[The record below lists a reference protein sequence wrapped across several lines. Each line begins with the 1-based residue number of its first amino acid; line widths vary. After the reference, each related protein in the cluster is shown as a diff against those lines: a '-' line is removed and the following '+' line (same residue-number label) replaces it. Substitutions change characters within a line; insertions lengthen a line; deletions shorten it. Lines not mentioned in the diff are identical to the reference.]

1 MAEWYFAG
9 EARPVGPLDDAA
21 ARAYAR
27 AHPEALCWRR
37 DFGDWRPAGDV
48 AELDTRHGRP
58 SAAMVRPWSTTP
70 AARVRADA
78 IDFRIGGAET
88 QYVEIALDPG
98 ESAIAEAGAMMYK
111 DPGIAMTTIFG
122 DGSGQDD
129 GLIGRLIG
137 AGRRVLTGEG
147 LFSTVFTHEGQGKAR
162 VAFAAPYPG
171 HILALR
177 LTEVG
182 GRLICQ
188 KDAFLAAAKGVEI
201 GLHFQDRVLA
211 GLFGGE
217 GFVMQRLDGD
227 GWVFVHIG
235 GAVVERTLGPEDTLE
250 VDTGCLAAMTATVG
264 FDVVR
269 AGGVK
274 TMLFGGEGL
283 FLARLSGP
291 GRVWL
296 QSLPISRLA
305 GRLHALAPDHGGRR
319 REEGSLL
326 GGIGD
331 LVGGDRRF

>member
-1 MAEWYFAG
+1 M
-9 EARPVGPLDDAA
+9 
-21 ARAYAR
+21 
-27 AHPEALCWRR
+27 
-37 DFGDWRPAGDV
+37 
-48 AELDTRHGRP
+48 
-58 SAAMVRPWSTTP
+58 
-70 AARVRADA
+70 RADA

-98 ESAIAEAGAMMYK
+98 ENAIAEAGALMYK

-129 GLIGRLIG
+129 GLVGRLIG

-177 LTEVG
+177 LTEAG